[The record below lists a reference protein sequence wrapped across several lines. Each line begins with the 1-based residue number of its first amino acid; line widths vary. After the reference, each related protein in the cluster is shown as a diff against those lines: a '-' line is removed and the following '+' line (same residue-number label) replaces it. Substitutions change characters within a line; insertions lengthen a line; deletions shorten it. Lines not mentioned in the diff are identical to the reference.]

1 VQEPVPPYGE
11 DGEPTGGPEDIF
23 EPTGPGERRKK
34 FFVAGQPVNM
44 IGERVQFLG
53 PDGKL
58 ITESLT
64 DYTKQCVQKQ
74 FATLKD
80 FFRHWSSAERKQEII
95 QQLAEQ
101 GVFWDELRAEV
112 KQKHGGELDAFDL
125 IAHIVY
131 DAPPL
136 TRRERANNVKKRN
149 YFTKYQGAA
158 LQVLENLLEKYADT
172 GIAHIED
179 IKILQL
185 PPFNTMGTMVELV
198 NAFGG
203 KAGYE
208 QALHELEQA
217 LYDDKSIA

>member
-1 VQEPVPPYGE
+1 
-11 DGEPTGGPEDIF
+11 
-23 EPTGPGERRKK
+23 
-34 FFVAGQPVNM
+34 
-44 IGERVQFLG
+44 
-53 PDGKL
+53 
-58 ITESLT
+58 
-64 DYTKQCVQKQ
+64 VQKQ

-80 FFRHWSSAERKQEII
+80 FFRHWSSTERKAEII
-95 QQLAEQ
+95 EQLKEQ
-101 GVFWDELRAEV
+101 GVQWDDLRAEV
-112 KQKHGGELDAFDL
+112 KQKRGTELDAFDL

-172 GIAHIED
+172 GIEHIED

-185 PPFNTMGTMVELV
+185 PPFDQIGTGMELV
-198 NAFGG
+198 RAFGG